1 MELQEALTGRRTVRR
16 FLDEPVPR
24 DLVEKLVD
32 AARWAPSAC
41 NLQLWEFVVVDDPE
55 LRAAIAAETRYIHLA
70 PVAIFATYSHEY
82 TRENF
87 AWVQSAAAAIQN
99 MMLMAHGL
107 GLGGC
112 WVDTLGNMN
121 NLKRLLGLPPEQT
134 IVALTLFGYYDVNL
148 KPPRRRPVESMLHWN
163 RYEGEAA
170 WPFND
175 DPDNW
180 NMEQIAA
187 FQMAKIRNGA
197 HYNKPIPSEFERV
210 KAAVARS
217 IPADPA
223 RWLDVLPCT
232 GLYTESF
239 ATDYPESDLT
249 IVEMTEQVREFVRG
263 RTTRE
268 IMELEYL
275 ALYENGLAEYDLITC
290 IFRLESLPTPERVR
304 LLVRLREL
312 MAPGGRLVVA
322 FVNSRSYH
330 SALQRVRGMI
340 GHKGVEY
347 SLAPDPHLGPFGP
360 LTRRQA
366 LRLFKESGWIAETKS
381 HLFAIP
387 PEDEIIF
394 RAGRKGRFV
403 TAVGRGAK
411 LASAAIRPIEPLLA
425 PFGRV
430 QVWELRPD

>member
-1 MELQEALTGRRTVRR
+1 MELHEALTGRRTVRR
-16 FLDEPVPR
+16 FLDKPVPR
-24 DLVEKLVD
+24 EIVEKLVD

-55 LRAAIAAETRYIHLA
+55 LRTAIAAETRYIHLA

-112 WVDTLGNMN
+112 WVDTLGNVN
-121 NLKRLLGLPPEQT
+121 NLKRLLDLPPEQT

-148 KPPRRRPVESMLHWN
+148 KPPRRRPVESILHWN

-175 DPDNW
+175 DPDDW
-180 NMEQIAA
+180 SMEQIAA

-197 HYNKPIPSEFERV
+197 HYNKPIPSEFEGV

-217 IPADPA
+217 IPADPE

-239 ATDYPESDLT
+239 ARDYPESDLT

-268 IMELEYL
+268 I
-275 ALYENGLAEYDLITC
+275 T
-290 IFRLESLPTPERVR
+290 
-304 LLVRLREL
+304 
-312 MAPGGRLVVA
+312 
-322 FVNSRSYH
+322 
-330 SALQRVRGMI
+330 
-340 GHKGVEY
+340 
-347 SLAPDPHLGPFGP
+347 
-360 LTRRQA
+360 
-366 LRLFKESGWIAETKS
+366 
-381 HLFAIP
+381 
-387 PEDEIIF
+387 
-394 RAGRKGRFV
+394 
-403 TAVGRGAK
+403 
-411 LASAAIRPIEPLLA
+411 
-425 PFGRV
+425 
-430 QVWELRPD
+430 

>member
-16 FLDEPVPR
+16 FLDSPVPR
-24 DLVEKLVD
+24 EIVEKLID

-41 NLQLWEFVVVDDPE
+41 NLQLWEFIVVDDPE
-55 LRAAIAAETRYIHLA
+55 LRDAIAAETRYINLA

-82 TRENF
+82 TRENY
-87 AWVQSAAAAIQN
+87 AWVQSAAAAVQN

-112 WVDTLGNMN
+112 WVDTLGNVN
-121 NLKRLLGLPPEQT
+121 NLKRILNLPSEQT
-134 IVALTLFGYYDVNL
+134 IVALVLFGYYEVDL
-148 KPPRRRPVESMLHWN
+148 RPPRRRSVGSMLHWN
-163 RYEGEAA
+163 KYEGEAA

-175 DPDNW
+175 DPEQWD
-180 NMEQIAA
+180 MEQIAN

-197 HYNKPIPSEFERV
+197 HYNKPIPSEFEQV
-210 KAAVARS
+210 KSAVAKS
-217 IPADPA
+217 VPADTS

-239 ATDYPESDLT
+239 ARDYPETDLT

-263 RTTRE
+263 RTPRDIT
-268 IMELEYL
+268 ELEYST
-275 ALYENGLAEYDLITC
+275 LYETESSKYDLITC
-290 IFRLESLPTPERVR
+290 IFRLESIPTSERIR

-312 MAPGGRLVVA
+312 IDPKGRLILA
-322 FVNSRSYH
+322 YINARSYH
-330 SALQRVRGMI
+330 SALYRMRGII

-347 SLAPDPHLGPFGP
+347 SLAPDPHLGPFSP

-366 LRLFKESGWIAETKS
+366 MHLVKEAGWRPETRN

-387 PEDEIIF
+387 PEDEISF
-394 RAGRKGRFV
+394 RAGRKGRLI
-403 TAVGRGAK
+403 TATGRGAN
-411 LASAAIRPIEPLLA
+411 LAAAAIRPMEPLLA

-430 QVWELRPD
+430 QIWELHPN